1 MCGRYSQTLELAEA
15 VKRFSLKPPPFNC
28 KPSYNIAPGAMAPV
42 VCQGGMKLLKW
53 GFIPA
58 WPAQK
63 PASDAAR
70 LPDSAARLPLHLWQA
85 SCPPELCGGRPPLFS
100 AGNPLEGKFSSI
112 ENAGHLENGP
122 AKEGFIN
129 ARAEGIALRPLFR
142 NAFYKS
148 RCLVPANGFYE
159 WQSAAGAKIPH
170 RFEMRDKS
178 LFAMAGVYEGAT
190 GTYAIITTAANA
202 LVRTVHNRMPVILEK
217 RHEALWLDPKM
228 KDSETL
234 LPLLR
239 ACDSSLM
246 SGYRVSDLVNN
257 PKNDFPDCLKPVQM

>member
-1 MCGRYSQTLELAEA
+1 MCGRYSQTFELAEA
-15 VKRFSLKPPPFNC
+15 IKRFSLKPPPFNC

-58 WPAQK
+58 WTAQK
-63 PASDAAR
+63 PAPNAAH
-70 LPDSAARLPLHLWQA
+70 LPDSAARLPL
-85 SCPPELCGGRPPLFS
+85 FS
-100 AGNPLEGKFSSI
+100 SGDPLESKFSGI
-112 ENAGHLENGP
+112 ENAGFSENGP

-129 ARAEGIALRPLFR
+129 ARAEGIASRPLFR
-142 NAFYKS
+142 NAFHKS
-148 RCLVPANGFYE
+148 RCLVPVDGFYE

-178 LFAMAGVYEGAT
+178 LFAMAGVYEEAT

-217 RHEALWLDPKM
+217 RHEPLWLDPKM
-228 KDSETL
+228 KDSEIL

-239 ACDSSLM
+239 GYDSSLM
-246 SGYRVSDLVNN
+246 HGYRVSDLVND
-257 PKNDFPDCLKPVQM
+257 PKNDLPDCLKPVQ